1 MSYDIK
7 QLTDGYF
14 RWLKDNTSFRNLEEG
29 WTEIA
34 TPFLDRH
41 NDGLQIYAKPEK
53 NGVRLSDDGY
63 IIDDLIMSGCSL
75 DSPKRK
81 GILKEILAGFGVE
94 NNDRRLEVFGSF
106 DQFPHLKHNLLQA
119 MLSVND
125 LFYLSSAH
133 IASLFFEDVLNWLD
147 TEDIRYT
154 PNVEFRGKS
163 GFNHSF
169 HGVIP
174 KSRKSPERVFQ
185 TINHPDKNEVQR
197 LIFKWN
203 DTKEN
208 RESDSILYPVL
219 NDVDNRVSVA
229 VVEAFD
235 KYNIKSL
242 FWSQRNEYKE
252 MLSA

>member
-1 MSYDIK
+1 MTNEIK

-14 RWLKDNTSFRNLEEG
+14 RWLKDNTSFRELEEG
-29 WTEIA
+29 WTEIS

-41 NDGLQIYAKPEK
+41 NDGLQIYAKPENK
-53 NGVRLSDDGY
+53 GVRLSDDGY
-63 IIDDLIMSGCSL
+63 VIDDLIMSGCSL

-94 NNDRRLEVFGSF
+94 NNDKRLEVFGSF
-106 DQFPHLKHNLLQA
+106 EQFPHLKHNLLQA

-133 IASLFFEDVLNWLD
+133 VVSLFFEDVLSWMD
-147 TEDIRYT
+147 AEEIRYS

-174 KSRKSPERVFQ
+174 KSKISPERVFQ
-185 TINHPDKNEVQR
+185 TINRPDKNEAQL
-197 LIFKWN
+197 LIFKWS
-203 DTKEN
+203 DTKGN
-208 RESDSILYPVL
+208 RGADSILYPVL
-219 NDVDNRVSVA
+219 NDVDNRVSSA
-229 VVEAFD
+229 VIEAFD
-235 KYNIKSL
+235 KYNVKSL
-242 FWSQRNEYKE
+242 FWSKRNEYKE
-252 MLSA
+252 ILRA